1 VLLYFIIIPF
11 SNINNAFSYS
21 VADGYY
27 NINFASM
34 GTTDNFV
41 GEIAGVT
48 MYPKTLSASE
58 IIAIRDD
65 CEGVGVDTIGILTAV
80 NFTSLLVLNMF

>member
-1 VLLYFIIIPF
+1 
-11 SNINNAFSYS
+11 
-21 VADGYY
+21 
-27 NINFASM
+27 M

-80 NFTSLLVLNMF
+80 NFTSLLVLNMLLVAYIYTMSYFAWRVCPKIYFSQICIVKTLK